1 MLIQLPEIRNNN
13 RYLCLM
19 VNRIPI
25 QDLFRL
31 KQHLPLI
38 DVRSPLEFS
47 KGHIPYAINIPLFSD
62 QERAEVGTR
71 YQQAGK
77 DAALLVGL
85 DYVGV
90 KMSGFVKK
98 LNAFSRGHTK
108 EVILYCW
115 RGGMRSAS
123 MAWLFSTAGYKVHLL
138 EGGYKAFRTYIRA
151 ESGNGSQIIILGGM
165 TGSGKTEV
173 LHELKKQG
181 EQIIDLEQLAH
192 NKGSVFG
199 YLGQLPQPTNEQFE
213 NDLYDEWS
221 KLDKSK
227 PVWLEDESRSIGAV
241 GLPGPFFERM
251 KENPMVLLNVLLEI
265 RVERLVKEYAGFD
278 KSALAHALVKIAQPL
293 GGKAFAEAT
302 SAIGEG
308 KFAQAIARVLEY
320 YDKMYGKALLKFNNR
335 VIHEIETNTGDANA
349 NAEKIMNFIG
359 RTNDLRPSIPKAIG
373 TLGKNDE

>member
-1 MLIQLPEIRNNN
+1 MILPIKASEITE
-13 RYLCLM
+13 
-19 VNRIPI
+19 
-25 QDLFRL
+25 F
-31 KQHLPLI
+31 KSKLPLI

-47 KGHIPYAINIPLFSD
+47 RGHIPGAVNIPLFSD

-90 KMSGFVKK
+90 NMSGFVKK
-98 LNAFSRGHTK
+98 LNAISRGKAK
-108 EVILYCW
+108 EVSLYCW

-138 EGGYKAFRTYIRA
+138 EGGYKAYRAYIRA
-151 ESGNGSQIIILGGM
+151 EAGNGSPVIVLGGM

-173 LHELKKQG
+173 LHELRKKG

-213 NDLYDEWS
+213 NDLYEEWS
-221 KLDKSK
+221 KLDKSR

-241 GLPGPFFERM
+241 GIPGPFFEQM
-251 KENPMVLLNVLLEI
+251 KLHPMVLLNVPLEA
-265 RVERLVKEYAGFD
+265 RVDRLVKEYAGFD
-278 KSALAHALVKIAQPL
+278 KSLLADALMKIAQPL
-293 GGKAFAEAT
+293 GGKGFAEAV
-302 SAIGEG
+302 SAILDGR
-308 KFAQAIARVLEY
+308 FAPAITLTLGY
-320 YDKMYGKALLKFNNR
+320 YDKMYRKALHKFDNR
-335 VIHEIETNTGDANA
+335 TIFEIETDSGDAKTNA
-349 NAEKIMNFIG
+349 DLILKRM
-359 RTNDLRPSIPKAIG
+359 TND
-373 TLGKNDE
+373 E